1 MKKAVAIL
9 LIFTMSFCLFAC
21 GKAQNEPEQTLTD
34 AANGITE
41 KIVETIADATTG
53 TDTAETTVRVGGQVC
68 MGIDGKPMYL
78 RYTTADFAFRMFK
91 EAVKDETNALISPV
105 SIIMALAMTANGAK
119 GETLE
124 QMQSVIGMDVSS
136 LNQYYTKESFEG
148 DGVKL
153 ANSVWLRNEWNR
165 LTVNQDFVQTVQ
177 SRYGAEVFSE
187 KFNKKT
193 LDKINAWVSD
203 NTDGLIKNM
212 LNEIPEDA
220 VIYLI
225 NTVLFDAEWKNPYSR
240 GDIRENQI
248 FTTESGEKQTV
259 TMLCSEQSDL
269 TLFSLGKT
277 RGVKI
282 PYKNGYSFAAM
293 LPNEGVT
300 VEQALQ
306 SFTGEEFVEAVAPTD
321 PPLVC
326 GTYCP
331 VEIMLPKFEF
341 DCSFNLNEALKKLGM
356 PIAFDSSKADF
367 TGMATS
373 TRGNIYIGNVY
384 HNTKIALTEKG
395 TVAGAATAVEV
406 VDESM
411 PIYNQTI
418 SFDRPFIYVIY
429 ETETGTPLF
438 VGTVRDFNK

>member
-1 MKKAVAIL
+1 M
-9 LIFTMSFCLFAC
+9 FSC
-21 GKAQNEPEQTLTD
+21 GKSPNLADTT
-34 AANGITE
+34 NGIN
-41 KIVETIADATTG
+41 
-53 TDTAETTVRVGGQVC
+53 ETTVSTLKENGTEQTTQRVGGQVC
-68 MGIDGKPMYL
+68 LGTDGKPMYI
-78 RYTTADFAFRMFK
+78 RYKTADFAFRLFK
-91 EAVKDETNALISPV
+91 EAVKGESNALISPV
-105 SIIMALAMTANGAK
+105 SVIMALAMTANGAK

-124 QMQSVIGMDVSS
+124 QIEAVLGLDVAS
-136 LNQYYTKESFEG
+136 LNADYTKQIF
-148 DGVKL
+148 DGNGIKL
-153 ANSVWLRNEWNR
+153 ANSVWLRNERNR
-165 LTVNQDFVQTVQ
+165 LTVNESFVQTVQ
-177 SRYGAEVFSE
+177 SRYGADVFSE

-225 NTVLFDAEWKNPYSR
+225 NTVLFDAEWQNPYSR

-259 TMLCSEQSDL
+259 TMLRSEQSDL
-269 TLFSLGKT
+269 TLFRLGKAQ
-277 RGVKI
+277 GVEI
-282 PYKNGYSFAAM
+282 PYNNGYSFAAI
-293 LPNEGVT
+293 LPDEGVT

-306 SFTGEEFVEAVAPTD
+306 SFTGDDFVKAVAPEE

-331 VEIMLPKFEF
+331 VEILLPKFEF
-341 DCSFNLNEALKKLGM
+341 DCSFNLNDALKTLGM
-356 PIAFDSSKADF
+356 PAAFDSAKADF
-367 TGMATS
+367 SGMATS

-395 TVAGAATAVEV
+395 TIAGAATAVEFV
-406 VDESM
+406 EEGM
-411 PIYNQTI
+411 MIYNQTMK
-418 SFDRPFIYVIY
+418 FDRPFIYVIY

-438 VGTVRDFNK
+438 VGAVKDFN